1 MKERHYE
8 EDSTMGYRTITTMN
22 KKLIATGV
30 ALCGFI
36 AIFVFAPST
45 GHSTES
51 PIPSFGEG
59 KVKVRLYTDYFCP
72 PCTEMEP
79 DLEPV
84 IRELVK
90 EKTINLI
97 FADTPFHRHSSL
109 YARYFL
115 YAVNEKNDLEHA
127 FFVRRSLIEA
137 TKKRVDSA
145 ERIEAILKEKGI
157 KLKPFD
163 PKPVFTALT
172 NHLKEDQ
179 IDATPS
185 CIIEKNGKKNKYVG
199 ASDII
204 NALNQL
210 KGTAK

>member
-1 MKERHYE
+1 MRCL
-8 EDSTMGYRTITTMN
+8 TIANAN
-22 KKLIATGV
+22 KRFVAAGV
-30 ALCGFI
+30 ALCAFI
-36 AIFVFAPST
+36 AIFIFAPCA

-72 PCTEMEP
+72 PCAEMEP
-79 DLEPV
+79 NLEPV
-84 IRELVK
+84 VRELVK
-90 EKTINLI
+90 EKIINLI

-115 YAVNEKNDLEHA
+115 YAVNEKNGLEHA
-127 FFVRRSLIEA
+127 LFVRRSLIEA
-137 TKKRVDSA
+137 AKKRMDSA
-145 ERIEAILKEKGI
+145 EKIEAILKEKSI
-157 KLKPFD
+157 KLRPFD

-185 CIIEKNGKKNKYVG
+185 CIIEKDGRKNKYVG
-199 ASDII
+199 AGDII

>member
-1 MKERHYE
+1 
-8 EDSTMGYRTITTMN
+8 MGCSTITN
-22 KKLIATGV
+22 ANNRIIAAGV
-30 ALCGFI
+30 ALYAFI
-36 AIFVFAPST
+36 AIFIFAPCS
-45 GHSTES
+45 GRSTES

-72 PCTEMEP
+72 PCTEMES

-90 EKTINLI
+90 GKTINLI
-97 FADTPFHRHSSL
+97 FADTPFYRHSAL

-127 FFVRRSLIEA
+127 LFVRRSLIEA
-137 TKKRVDSA
+137 TKKKVDSA
-145 ERIEAILKEKGI
+145 ERIETILKEKRI

-163 PKPVFTALT
+163 PKPVFAALT

-185 CIIEKNGKKNKYVG
+185 CIIEKDGKKNKYVG
-199 ASDII
+199 AGDII
-204 NALNQL
+204 SALNQL

>member
-1 MKERHYE
+1 MRERHYE
-8 EDSTMGYRTITTMN
+8 EDSTMGCSTITNTN
-22 KKLIATGV
+22 KKLIAAGV
-30 ALCGFI
+30 ALCAFI
-36 AIFVFAPST
+36 AIFIFAPYTS
-45 GHSTES
+45 HSTET

-97 FADTPFHRHSSL
+97 FADTPFYRHSAL

-115 YAVNEKNDLEHA
+115 YAVNEKNDLEHV

-137 TKKRVDSA
+137 TKKKVDSA
-145 ERIEAILKEKGI
+145 ERIESILKEKGI

-185 CIIEKNGKKNKYVG
+185 CIIEKDGKKNKYVG
-199 ASDII
+199 AADII